1 MSKFNQNVEIFSG
14 EITKMDIQKK
24 RKDRIN
30 IHLDLVYA
38 FSCHVDLVF
47 EFKLDK
53 GKNLTPEDTKSI
65 LEADDE
71 KMAYQYGLRIALM
84 RTVSVYDCRKKLKG
98 YEFSP
103 RSIDLAIDRLLEND
117 FLSDLRYA
125 AYFYEMKQSQW
136 GRYRIQ
142 QELKRHGI
150 SNDLVREVTEKM
162 ADGDKEFEEALKYAS
177 RKLESVGTL
186 DQKGYAKVYGFIAR
200 KGFASDVVRRVMN
213 QLKKECRESFE
224 NQDWDE

>member
-14 EITKMDIQKK
+14 EITKMEIQKK

-30 IHLDLVYA
+30 IYLDLVYA
-38 FSCHVDLVF
+38 FSCHVDLIF

-53 GKNLTPEDTKSI
+53 GRTLTPEDAKVI

-84 RTVSVYDCRKKLKG
+84 RTVSVFDCRKKLKA

-117 FLSDLRYA
+117 FLNDLRYA
-125 AYFYEMKQSQW
+125 TFFYEMKQSQW

-150 SNDLVREVTEKM
+150 SNDLVRAVTEEM
-162 ADGDKEFEEALKYAS
+162 ADGDQEFEEALKFAS
-177 RKLESVGTL
+177 RKLKSVGLL
-186 DQKGYAKVYGFIAR
+186 DQKGYGKVYGFIAR
-200 KGFASDVVRRVMN
+200 KGFASDVVRRVMD
-213 QLKKECRESFE
+213 QLKKENCESLE